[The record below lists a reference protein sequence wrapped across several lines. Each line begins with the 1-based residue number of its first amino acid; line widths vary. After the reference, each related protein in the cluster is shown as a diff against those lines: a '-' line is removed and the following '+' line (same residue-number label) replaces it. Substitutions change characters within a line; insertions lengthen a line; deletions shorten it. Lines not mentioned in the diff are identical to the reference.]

1 MAAEEPPPRSQYG
14 THIFKPELNRGVHN
28 SVYSGDILAIFSVD
42 SGGASEQTQ
51 IYEKSE
57 VAFMHLSKR
66 FLETTFCSDL
76 AKPVHST

>member
-1 MAAEEPPPRSQYG
+1 VAAEELRPQITVWHS
-14 THIFKPELNRGVHN
+14 HIFKPELNRGVRN

-42 SGGASEQTQ
+42 SDASEQTQ

-66 FLETTFCSDL
+66 FKETTFCSDL